1 MTWPTILTIG
11 TFGERMDLR
20 IKQGSSFGPMRF
32 EMVNPDDTPVDLSN
46 CVIRSQIRQDA
57 LDATVVAD
65 ITCDIT
71 NPMLGK
77 FEISLTDEQTQVIEA
92 GESIGD
98 PESRYV
104 WDMEL
109 EDGSGRVIP
118 LYHGQVIVLREVTR

>member
-1 MTWPTILTIG
+1 MSWPRVLTIG
-11 TFGERMDLR
+11 SFGERMDLR

-46 CVIRSQIRQDA
+46 CEIRSQIRQKA
-57 LDATVVAD
+57 LDATVIVD
-65 ITCDIT
+65 IQCDLS

-77 FEISLTDEQTQVIEA
+77 FEISLTDEQTRLIEA
-92 GESIGD
+92 GESINEID
-98 PESRYV
+98 SRYV

-118 LYHGQVIVLREVTR
+118 LYHGNVVVLREVTR